1 MQVLEGT
8 ASRKGQEVG
17 SLVLAWD
24 LEHKLY
30 KGCGQTRVVACFVVV
45 IFFKLE
51 DHRGKRA
58 QTEPVPLQL
67 FTGTTG
73 PDVLFPGLVMS
84 ALDLQALSKR
94 LLGQVLPIRQA
105 TPEHRKKHAILGVP
119 LPTAPALMAAP

>member
-1 MQVLEGT
+1 MLEGT
-8 ASRKGQEVG
+8 ASRKGPEAG

-30 KGCGQTRVVACFVVV
+30 KGCGQTRVVTCFVVV
-45 IFFKLE
+45 IFFFKLE

-73 PDVLFPGLVMS
+73 LDVLFPGLGMS

-94 LLGQVLPIRQA
+94 LLGQVLPIKQA
-105 TPEHRKKHAILGVP
+105 TPEHRKKRAILGVP
-119 LPTAPALMAAP
+119 LPTVHALMVAP